1 MSFIQRFLERVL
13 RNNPTRMPRT
23 TFDDLSQEQLDAH
36 LSVGRYGNFTLTDAV
51 RPSIGLDV
59 IPREGY
65 RRDIYRDPESGNK
78 MPVLAASV
86 SAERLFDV
94 FMDLLD
100 PLGEVVD
107 VVMESSHESEPGS
120 HTDMSREHMDT
131 VILKS
136 TLYDYESLLMHDGC
150 TGLAALNP
158 SGPMEVQFD
167 EHKLLFVY
175 AHDLEPFEQVLMQYG
190 LRRDDSLKFISE
202 AEHLHSTDDE
212 HRDQFEELLYR
223 LGIETERVAEWSA
236 D

>member
-13 RNNPTRMPRT
+13 HNNPTGMPRT
-23 TFDDLSQEQLDAH
+23 TFDDLSQEQVDAH
-36 LSVGRYGNFTLTDAV
+36 LRFGRYGDFLLTDAV
-51 RPSIGLDV
+51 RPSVCLEV

-65 RRDIYRDPESGNK
+65 RRDVYCDPESGNK
-78 MPVLAASV
+78 MPVLAASI

-100 PLGEVVD
+100 PLGDDVD

-120 HTDMSREHMDT
+120 HADMYREHIDT

-136 TLYDYESLLMHDGC
+136 TLFDYESLLLNDGC
-150 TGLAALNP
+150 AGLAALNP
-158 SGPMEVQFD
+158 NGPMEVQFD

-175 AHDLEPFEQVLMQYG
+175 AHDLEPFEEVLLQYG
-190 LRRDDSLKFISE
+190 LRRDDTLKFISE

-223 LGIETERVAEWSA
+223 LGIDR
-236 D
+236 